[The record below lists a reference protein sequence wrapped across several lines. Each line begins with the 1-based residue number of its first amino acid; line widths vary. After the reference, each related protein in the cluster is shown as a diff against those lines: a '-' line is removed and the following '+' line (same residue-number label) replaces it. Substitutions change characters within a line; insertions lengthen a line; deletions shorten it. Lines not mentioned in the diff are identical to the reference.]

1 MIWISLVV
9 TVSVCLLAKLHL
21 LEYEIVCIG
30 GYDGPH
36 ENVLGICPDGEKA
49 YVTYSTLRYIVSAFN
64 MRIRYF
70 HIHLESQNTF
80 YF

>member
-49 YVTYSTLRYIVSAFN
+49 YVTYSTLR
-64 MRIRYF
+64 
-70 HIHLESQNTF
+70 
-80 YF
+80 